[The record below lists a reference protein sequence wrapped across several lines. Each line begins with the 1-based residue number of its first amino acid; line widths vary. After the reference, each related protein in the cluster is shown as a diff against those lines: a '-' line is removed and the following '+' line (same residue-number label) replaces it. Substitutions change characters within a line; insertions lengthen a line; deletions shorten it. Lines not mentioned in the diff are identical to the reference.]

1 MRRGTPREAGEKIRQ
16 RRSDPNAGKLDVSH
30 PEGHSQMETPV
41 EGMHPHS
48 MQTQAGGFRGGAEET
63 VWPATP
69 QSGTLR
75 SFMPHPQVQG
85 IGVGQS
91 YEEFTSLRKRGK
103 DQIVKSKKK
112 YLPNWEQSRKVK
124 YTDPQGRQGSLEN
137 CQY

>member
-1 MRRGTPREAGEKIRQ
+1 
-16 RRSDPNAGKLDVSH
+16 
-30 PEGHSQMETPV
+30 METPV

-91 YEEFTSLRKRGK
+91 SQL
-103 DQIVKSKKK
+103 IVYQYS
-112 YLPNWEQSRKVK
+112 YMS
-124 YTDPQGRQGSLEN
+124 GQGSTAFSKDPVFRD
-137 CQY
+137 